1 MGYLVLSRKVGE
13 AIRISDDIV
22 VMVLKQKG
30 LSVVIGL
37 DAPDAVS
44 IHREEVYLE
53 RSKEVA
59 NEPQE

>member
-44 IHREEVYLE
+44 IHREEVYQQ
-53 RSKEVA
+53 SKEVV